1 MVIPSIQQ
9 LLVRSR
15 LILQFAQGFLQLV
28 DGCLGLF
35 TVQDFQ
41 RRLNVL
47 LQLLALAQ
55 LQEMV
60 VADADGLPDGLLQ
73 LFADIVNSFSLLS

>member
-9 LLVRSR
+9 FLVRSR
-15 LILQFAQGFLQLV
+15 PILQLAQGFLQLA
-28 DGCLGLF
+28 DGCLGFF

-47 LQLLALAQ
+47 LQLLALAL

-60 VADADGLPDGLLQ
+60 IAYADGLPDSLLQ
-73 LFADIVNSFSLLS
+73 LPADIV